1 MVASALSIFQSTLP
15 LRGVTAGMVE
25 ISEVHEFQS
34 TLPLRGV
41 TGAGS
46 PPIRIRFISIHTPLA
61 GSDMAVELGVT
72 IQVLFQSTLP
82 LRGVTG
88 VTFARR
94 SFRFQS
100 TLPLRGV
107 TVSRFWS
114 WIACR
119 RFQSTLPLRGATR
132 RRRPVPSGLAISI
145 HTPLAGSDRNVTV
158 FVCGLYTISIHTPLA
173 GSDPTTREASNN
185 R

>member
-100 TLPLRGV
+100 TLPLRGATRLDV
-107 TVSRFWS
+107 ARGRVQRISIHTPLAGSDRVRRFRTYGS
-114 WIACR
+114 DISIHTPLAGSDALSHGIMELSQ
-119 RFQSTLPLRGATR
+119 RFQSTLPLRGATAEMR
-132 RRRPVPSGLAISI
+132 
-145 HTPLAGSDRNVTV
+145 H
-158 FVCGLYTISIHTPLA
+158 F
-173 GSDPTTREASNN
+173 
-185 R
+185 

>member
-1 MVASALSIFQSTLP
+1 
-15 LRGVTAGMVE
+15 MVE

-107 TVSRFWS
+107 T
-114 WIACR
+114 
-119 RFQSTLPLRGATR
+119 R

-145 HTPLAGSDRNVTV
+145 HTPLAGSD
-158 FVCGLYTISIHTPLA
+158 A
-173 GSDPTTREASNN
+173 WSDRCAASP
-185 R
+185 

>member
-1 MVASALSIFQSTLP
+1 
-15 LRGVTAGMVE
+15 MVE

-82 LRGVTG
+82 LRGVT
-88 VTFARR
+88 RR
-94 SFRFQS
+94 
-100 TLPLRGV
+100 
-107 TVSRFWS
+107 
-114 WIACR
+114 CR
-119 RFQSTLPLRGATR
+119 RF
-132 RRRPVPSGLAISI
+132 PSRWYFNPHS
-145 HTPLAGSDRNVTV
+145 P
-158 FVCGLYTISIHTPLA
+158 CG
-173 GSDPTTREASNN
+173 E
-185 R
+185 

>member
-1 MVASALSIFQSTLP
+1 MVRRRAAHWS
-15 LRGVTAGMVE
+15 
-25 ISEVHEFQS
+25 FQS

-82 LRGVTG
+82 LRGVT
-88 VTFARR
+88 
-94 SFRFQS
+94 
-100 TLPLRGV
+100 
-107 TVSRFWS
+107 VSRFWS

-145 HTPLAGSDRNVTV
+145 HTPLAGSDLAGHAGIAGT
-158 FVCGLYTISIHTPLA
+158 GISIHTPLA
-173 GSDPTTREASNN
+173 GSDPRM
-185 R
+185 

>member
-1 MVASALSIFQSTLP
+1 MTSFFSMVASALSIFQSTLP
-15 LRGVTAGMVE
+15 MRVVTAGMVE

-46 PPIRIRFISIHTPLA
+46 PPIRIRFISNHTPLA

-107 TVSRFWS
+107 TRMRCTSVLVRL
-114 WIACR
+114 
-119 RFQSTLPLRGATR
+119 FQSTLPLRGVTR
-132 RRRPVPSGLAISI
+132 RCRRFPSRWYFNPHS
-145 HTPLAGSDRNVTV
+145 P
-158 FVCGLYTISIHTPLA
+158 CG
-173 GSDPTTREASNN
+173 E
-185 R
+185 

>member
-1 MVASALSIFQSTLP
+1 MHGRVQISIHTP
-15 LRGVTAGMVE
+15 L
-25 ISEVHEFQS
+25 
-34 TLPLRGV
+34 
-41 TGAGS
+41 AGS
-46 PPIRIRFISIHTPLA
+46 DVFLFDGRVGLVDISIHTPLA

-107 TVSRFWS
+107 TRR
-114 WIACR
+114 CR
-119 RFQSTLPLRGATR
+119 RFPSRWYFNPHSPCGERLGGVGLFQVDWLFQSTLPLRGAT
-132 RRRPVPSGLAISI
+132 PSPRFLWRKKKFQS
-145 HTPLAGSDRNVTV
+145 TLPLRGATQG
-158 FVCGLYTISIHTPLA
+158 CEG
-173 GSDPTTREASNN
+173 
-185 R
+185 

>member
-82 LRGVTG
+82 LRGVT
-88 VTFARR
+88 
-94 SFRFQS
+94 
-100 TLPLRGV
+100 
-107 TVSRFWS
+107 
-114 WIACR
+114 
-119 RFQSTLPLRGATR
+119 
-132 RRRPVPSGLAISI
+132 
-145 HTPLAGSDRNVTV
+145 
-158 FVCGLYTISIHTPLA
+158 
-173 GSDPTTREASNN
+173 
-185 R
+185 